1 MQIES
6 RRHQEE
12 NHTLTD
18 CEAFRRKVN
27 IECFAMKRKKEDS
40 HSARVTG
47 ASLKIF
53 WELVAESSLWH
64 LQCAEGLL
72 LWGRMQAIQ
81 KGLACPALGSALFL
95 SKVWVSRSY
104 SVTFQEV
111 TTVTFPTLGTAS
123 VALLCSCLCCIALHD
138 ICSTR

>member
-104 SVTFQEV
+104 SN
-111 TTVTFPTLGTAS
+111 FPRGNYSDFSHIGHCFCSSPMQLSMLYCAS
-123 VALLCSCLCCIALHD
+123 
-138 ICSTR
+138 